1 MVMSKYN
8 HLENMIGG
16 TLQTDIY
23 IYIFIHNILFLS
35 KNNPYVVYSFENI
48 VKNPLIV
55 F

>member
-16 TLQTDIY
+16 TLQTD

-48 VKNPLIV
+48 VKHPLIV